1 MSSNQQIQENDH
13 ENDQLTDRSYQDK
26 CSLTI
31 FPVTHVVEIT
41 NLELKLG
48 CTTINRGGLET
59 H

>member
-1 MSSNQQIQENDH
+1 MCLQTNKFKKMTMKT
-13 ENDQLTDRSYQDK
+13 TDRSYQDK